1 VAHEVEISEESN
13 SVQSAY
19 ASEKSHNKECQ
30 CHHCPYLGTHLACHI
45 EVKHGEDLSQKD
57 IALIVA
63 HADWQ
68 RW

>member
-1 VAHEVEISEESN
+1 
-13 SVQSAY
+13 
-19 ASEKSHNKECQ
+19 
-30 CHHCPYLGTHLACHI
+30 LACHI